1 MDNNA
6 GVKRLGK
13 VATEFNVGVSTL
25 MEFLNKNGFPVDNP
39 NAKIGEEAYVAL
51 LNAFHSD
58 KTEKQESMKI
68 SLSTKKETAPVEEIT
83 PEKEVAPVKE
93 VQKVEEVPVKKETP
107 VVVPEVEPEVEPERE
122 KPGLKIV
129 GKVNPELLEDRGK
142 KKKHKEEKPQVEK
155 DAEPVQEPEQEVEI
169 PQVEVIAET
178 KMPEPPVEEDPKEN
192 IEEISKHTLPGLTV
206 VGKIDL
212 SDTGKKKGKNKQKKT
227 EEPVVEIKTEETIP
241 TQQPEEIVEKQITP
255 IAEVTTPVEEKA
267 VEEVPAEKDDR
278 YIETKYEKLTGPK
291 VVDKIDL
298 TVFDKKPVV
307 KDANKTGADNKPV
320 LNKNKKQRPRIHKP
334 AANQA
339 TPENKQQQN
348 NNQDRNRQRPG
359 KNKRNDV
366 RPVISEVDIDKHIKE
381 TMAKL
386 QGAATKSKS
395 SRYRRLKRD
404 AFQQQRMEE
413 LEEIEKGQSVLK
425 VNEFITVSEL
435 AALMNVPAT
444 KVISSCMSLGLF
456 VSLNQR
462 LDAEAISIVALE
474 FGFDVSFISL
484 EDEQTVAEEDV
495 DRPEDLLPRSP
506 VVTVMGHVDHGK
518 TSLLDNIRKSN
529 IIAGESGGITQHIGA
544 YNVKLENGRTITFLD
559 TPGHEAFTAMR
570 ARGAKITDVAIIVIA
585 ADDQVMPQTIEAI
598 NHARAAGVPMVFAIS
613 KIDKA
618 GANSE
623 KIKEQL
629 AGMNLLVEDWG
640 GKYQSQEIDA
650 KHGVNVDKL
659 LEKVLLEADLL
670 ELTANPNK
678 LATGTVIESSLDKG
692 RGYTATILVHAGT
705 LRIGDVILAGSYYGR
720 VKAMFNERN
729 QPVKEAGPSVP
740 VLMLGLNGA
749 PAAGDKL
756 SSYKDEKSAKDIA
769 LKRQQLIREQSLRTQ
784 KHITL
789 DEIGRRIAI
798 GDFKELNIIVKGDV
812 DGSVE
817 ALSDSLLKLSANSV
831 QVNVI
836 HKAIGGITES
846 DVLLATASNAIIIGF
861 QVRPSVA
868 ARKLAESEEIDIRT
882 YSVIYDA
889 IEEVKAAIEGMLE
902 PKIEEKVVASVEVR
916 EVFKIAKIGTIAGCM
931 VLDGKINRS
940 SKIHLIRDG
949 IVVHTGVL
957 SSLKRFKDDVKEVLN
972 GQDCGIGIQNFN
984 DLKTGDIIE
993 AYTEI
998 EVQRKL

>member
-1 MDNNA
+1 MDNNQ
-6 GVKRLGK
+6 GVKRLAK
-13 VATEFNVGVSTL
+13 VATEFNVGVQTI

-39 NAKIGEEAYVAL
+39 NAKIGQDAYNAL
-51 LNAFHSD
+51 LKEFHLD

-68 SLSTKKETAPVEEIT
+68 SLSSKKETAADEVDVVPQETKAV
-83 PEKEVAPVKE
+83 KEAPVKE
-93 VQKVEEVPVKKETP
+93 TPAKETPAEEVAIPEKEKKTAVEEKPEPKVKPKVIGKIDLDEIKAKGKKKPAAKKTEEVVEEKPVEEVKKPETEKPVKE
-107 VVVPEVEPEVEPERE
+107 VVQKPAPEEHKVKVELPGVKLVGKIEVENIE
-122 KPGLKIV
+122 KKT
-129 GKVNPELLEDRGK
+129 KGK
-142 KKKHKEEKPQVEK
+142 KEEKEHPSKKHAAKKEEKPVVEK
-155 DAEPVQEPEQEVEI
+155 EPEII
-169 PQVEVIAET
+169 PEPEVI
-178 KMPEPPVEEDPKEN
+178 P
-192 IEEISKHTLPGLTV
+192 
-206 VGKIDL
+206 
-212 SDTGKKKGKNKQKKT
+212 
-227 EEPVVEIKTEETIP
+227 
-241 TQQPEEIVEKQITP
+241 
-255 IAEVTTPVEEKA
+255 PVEEKA
-267 VEEVPAEKDDR
+267 PETAPAEDDR
-278 YIETKYEKLTGPK
+278 YIKTEFVVLTGPK
-291 VVDKIDL
+291 QVGKIDV
-298 TVFDKKPVV
+298 TQFEKKPAAKEEGGADKNRQNRGDKKH
-307 KDANKTGADNKPV
+307 
-320 LNKNKKQRPRIHKP
+320 RPRIQKKESVTP
-334 AANQA
+334 AAHEVKA
-339 TPENKQQQN
+339 PDK
-348 NNQDRNRQRPG
+348 NRG
-359 KNKRNDV
+359 KIQKPKRNEP
-366 RPVISEVDIDKHIKE
+366 RPAISEEDIQKHIKE
-381 TMAKL
+381 TLSQL
-386 QGAATKSKS
+386 QGAPKSKS
-395 SRYRRLKRD
+395 SKYRRLKRD

-413 LEEIEKGQSVLK
+413 MEELEKEQNILK

-435 AALMNVPAT
+435 ATMMNVPAV
-444 KVISSCMSLGLF
+444 KVIQSCMSLGLF

-462 LDAEAISIVALE
+462 LDAEAITIVASE
-474 FGFDVSFISL
+474 FGYDVNFISL
-484 EDEQTVAEEDV
+484 EDEQIVADDEEDT
-495 DRPEDLLPRSP
+495 PESLITRAP

-544 YNVKLENGRTITFLD
+544 YEVTLESGRKIAFLD

-613 KIDKA
+613 KIDKP
-618 GANSE
+618 GANPE

-629 AGMNLLVEDWG
+629 ANMNLLVEDWG

-650 KHGVNVDKL
+650 KHGVNVDTL
-659 LEKVLLEADLL
+659 LEKVLLESDLL
-670 ELTANPNK
+670 DLKANPDK
-678 LATGTVIESSLDKG
+678 LATGSVIESSLDKG

-705 LRIGDVILAGSYYGR
+705 LHVGDIVLAGSYYGR

-729 QPVKEAGPSVP
+729 QPVKEAGPSTP
-740 VLMLGLNGA
+740 VLILGLNGA
-749 PAAGDKL
+749 PAAGDRL
-756 SSYKDEKSAKDIA
+756 TCYKDEKVAKEIA
-769 LKRQQLIREQSLRTQ
+769 FKRQQLLREQSLRTQ

-817 ALSDSLLKLSANSV
+817 ALADSLLKLSASSV

-889 IEEVKAAIEGMLE
+889 IEEVKAAMEGMLE

-916 EVFKIAKIGTIAGCM
+916 EVFKISKLGTIAGCM
-931 VLDGKINRS
+931 VLDGKITRS
-940 SKIHLIRDG
+940 SKIHLIRNG
-949 IVVHTGVL
+949 IVVHTGTL
-957 SSLKRFKDDVKEVLN
+957 ASLKRFKDDVKEVLP

-984 DLKTGDIIE
+984 DLKAGDIIE
-993 AYTEI
+993 AYSEI